1 VQEVWFSDTVT
12 VMHNTQDGYGALAKA
27 LHWLSALLILCGW
40 LSGQT
45 LDWFPKSMEG
55 GLKLAHMWAGLGVL
69 TLLAARLAWR
79 WSSKQPDAIPTA
91 LDPWLARAATAGHLL
106 LYALLLAVPV
116 AGIVLSFARGEALS
130 LFGLF
135 EIASPWAR
143 DRAFA
148 RNVGEVHELLA
159 NAIMLVAGLHVAA
172 ALMHHYLLGD
182 ATLRRMLPGP
192 FQGPGKAS

>member
-1 VQEVWFSDTVT
+1 MPGKGKSATLLGMQ
-12 VMHNTQDGYGALAKA
+12 NTPDGYGAVAKA
-27 LHWLSALLILCGW
+27 LHWLSAILILGGW
-40 LSGQT
+40 LLGQT
-45 LDWFPKSMEG
+45 LDLFPKTMEE
-55 GLKLAHMWAGLGVL
+55 GLKLAHMWSGLGVL

-79 WSSKQPDAIPTA
+79 RSGPQPDPIPSA
-91 LDPWLARAATAGHLL
+91 LDPWLARAAAVGHLA

-116 AGIVLSFARGEALS
+116 AGIVLSFARGEPVS

-148 RNVGEVHELLA
+148 RSAREVHELLA
-159 NAIMLVAGLHVAA
+159 NAIMFVAALHAAA

-182 ATLRRMLPGP
+182 ATLRRMLPRA
-192 FQGPGKAS
+192 FQGKGTAA